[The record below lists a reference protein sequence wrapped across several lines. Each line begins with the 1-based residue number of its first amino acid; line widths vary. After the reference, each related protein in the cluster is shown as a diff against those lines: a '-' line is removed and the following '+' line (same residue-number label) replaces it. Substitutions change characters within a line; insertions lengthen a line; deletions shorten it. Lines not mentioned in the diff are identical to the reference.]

1 MDIPRKRCAIY
12 TRKSSEEGLE
22 QEFNSLDAQA
32 ESCAAYILSQA
43 GEGWEN
49 TGQVYSDAGISGGH
63 MERAGLQSM
72 LADIE
77 AGKIDVIVVY
87 KVDRLTRSLADFAK
101 LVDVFDTHEVSFVSV
116 TQAFNTTNSMGRLTL
131 NVLLSF
137 AQFEREVTAERIRDK
152 IAASKAK
159 GKWMGGLPSLGYD
172 NVDTKLVINIA
183 EAKTI
188 RHIFRR
194 YLALE
199 SVGALKA
206 ELDKDDYVTKLRKTK
221 KQMQCGGKPFSRG
234 HLYKLLSN
242 PVYIGMT
249 KHKDKTYKG
258 EHEPILDNEVWESVQ
273 SALSINAPKR
283 KRNINIKSGSLLTG
297 ILYDA
302 SGDRLSPVSS
312 KKPSGRR
319 YRYYVSNRLTKG
331 EIDDG
336 TALRLSAKHIEAHVV
351 RRLTK
356 FLKEIPI
363 LLKQLQIENPSA
375 HIVSN
380 IVASAEAIT
389 TKLTSTAGPET
400 ARTSILDILQRID
413 VHTDKLVLT
422 LRRQPLFA
430 GADEDS
436 TVRLE
441 YTLQQKRRGVESKL
455 VIGGKVL
462 GEPDTDLIRII
473 AEARSWYDG
482 LKSGEHTSIN
492 DIATYENM
500 DKGDVS
506 RTLPLAFLAPS
517 IVSDIISGQHPVD
530 MTPDSLRRK
539 TAHLPLDWNE
549 QRQFL
554 GFIV

>member
-1 MDIPRKRCAIY
+1 MTLLRKRCAIY

-32 ESCAAYILSQA
+32 DSCAAYILSQA
-43 GEGWEN
+43 GESWEN

-72 LADIE
+72 LEDIE
-77 AGKIDVIVVY
+77 AGKIDIIVVY

-172 NVDTKLVINIA
+172 NVNTKLVINTA

-194 YLALE
+194 YLALR

-206 ELDKDDYVTKLRKTK
+206 ELDKDGYITKVRKTRKLR
-221 KQMQCGGKPFSRG
+221 QRGGNSFYRG
-234 HLYKLLSN
+234 HLCRILCN
-242 PVYIGMT
+242 PVYIGMI
-249 KHKDKTYKG
+249 KHKDNVYKG
-258 EHEPILDNEVWESVQ
+258 EHEPIVDNELWENVQ
-273 SALSINAPKR
+273 SMLKANAPKR
-283 KRNINIKSGSLLTG
+283 KRKINIKSRCLLTG
-297 ILYDA
+297 IIYDA
-302 SGDRLSPVSS
+302 TGDRLSPVSS
-312 KKPSGRR
+312 KKPNGRR
-319 YRYYVSNRLTKG
+319 HRYYVSSRLRKG
-331 EIDDG
+331 ELDDG
-336 TALRLSAKHIEAHVV
+336 TAFRLPAAHIEAHVV
-351 RRLTK
+351 RRLTA
-356 FLKEIPI
+356 
-363 LLKQLQIENPSA
+363 LLKDTPRLLKHLQLENSPA
-375 HIVSN
+375 HVVSK
-380 IVASAEAIT
+380 VAASAEAIT
-389 TKLTSTAGPET
+389 TRLASTAGSET
-400 ARTSILDILQRID
+400 ARTTILDILQRID
-413 VHTDKLVLT
+413 VHTDRLVLT
-422 LRRQPLFA
+422 LWHQPLFP
-430 GADEDS
+430 GADEDR
-436 TVRLE
+436 TIKLE

-455 VIGGKVL
+455 IIGGKVL
-462 GEPDTDLIRII
+462 GEPDKDLIRII
-473 AEARSWYDG
+473 AKARSWYDG
-482 LKSGEHTSIN
+482 LKSEEHTSIN
-492 DIATYENM
+492 DIASYENM

-517 IVSDIISGQHPVD
+517 IVSEIISGQHPVD